1 MECISLG
8 FSILAILSS
17 IFIYVN
23 HDRRLKKQEELIN
36 GYELEKRRSEKEE
49 LKKAQVKG
57 NIISYEKGLRKLVT
71 FNAGKA
77 IAYNIRIEMLSDT
90 NGIIYS
96 DIDPYEM
103 LNPQD
108 NFENNMH
115 LAYGH
120 PPTLKIKYIWD
131 DEFMKNRE
139 FVQVLDLK

>member
-1 MECISLG
+1 MEYISLG
-8 FSILAILSS
+8 LSIIAVLGSV
-17 IFIYVN
+17 FTYFN
-23 HDRRLKKQEELIN
+23 HDRRIKKQELLIN
-36 GYELEKRRSEKEE
+36 EYELEKRRSEEEE

-57 NIISYEKGLRKLVT
+57 NIVSYPKGLRKLVT

-120 PPTLKIKYIWD
+120 LPTLKIKYIWD